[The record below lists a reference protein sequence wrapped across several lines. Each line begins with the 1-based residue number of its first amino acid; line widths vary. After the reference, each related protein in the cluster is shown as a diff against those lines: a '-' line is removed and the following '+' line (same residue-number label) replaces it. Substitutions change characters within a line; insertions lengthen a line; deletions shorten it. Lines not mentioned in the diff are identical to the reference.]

1 MIDIKNITK
10 SFGSLQVLK
19 GIDLHINRGEVV
31 SIVGPSGAGKTTLLQ
46 IIGTLDRP
54 DSGSVFVDDIDV
66 TNLSQK
72 RLSDFRNKHIGFV
85 FQFHQL
91 LPEFTAIENVMIPAY
106 IAGISQREAKQ
117 RAQELLEFM
126 GLNDRASHKPNEL
139 SGGEKQRVAVA
150 RALINKPAVILAD
163 EPSGSLDSKN
173 KEELHQLFFDLRDKF
188 GQTFVIVT
196 HDELL
201 ASITDRTI
209 HLKDGML
216 ESPIDPIN
224 NTLRVVKRVDFGFY
238 LDGGDEGEILLPKRY
253 VPKGLNIGDD
263 ITVFIYLDQDEKLV
277 ATTQEPL
284 AKVGEFAWLECA
296 WTNEYGAFLNW
307 GLMKDLFCPFR
318 EQKQRMQKG
327 QRYYVY
333 IMEDEKTHRLMATAK
348 VERYQKHDGY
358 QRALDFSDEL
368 LRYLQEHGGHCAL
381 GDKSPADEIAAC
393 FGVSKKIYK
402 KAIGDLYRRRLI
414 TISDEGIA
422 LV

>member
-1 MIDIKNITK
+1 MIKLGD
-10 SFGSLQVLK
+10 
-19 GIDLHINRGEVV
+19 
-31 SIVGPSGAGKTTLLQ
+31 
-46 IIGTLDRP
+46 
-54 DSGSVFVDDIDV
+54 
-66 TNLSQK
+66 
-72 RLSDFRNKHIGFV
+72 
-85 FQFHQL
+85 
-91 LPEFTAIENVMIPAY
+91 Y
-106 IAGISQREAKQ
+106 
-117 RAQELLEFM
+117 
-126 GLNDRASHKPNEL
+126 
-139 SGGEKQRVAVA
+139 
-150 RALINKPAVILAD
+150 
-163 EPSGSLDSKN
+163 
-173 KEELHQLFFDLRDKF
+173 
-188 GQTFVIVT
+188 
-196 HDELL
+196 
-201 ASITDRTI
+201 
-209 HLKDGML
+209 
-216 ESPIDPIN
+216 

-368 LRYLQEHGGHCAL
+368 LRYLQEHGGNCAL